1 MASQSS
7 KKVVKTFR
15 GWCTKY
21 AFAKRG
27 ERRGIIAAEFTM
39 FEGTTRWCHSKK
51 FGSFDQFRIGVDVF
65 RSKEEAER
73 RVFTLIENR
82 LKKLRAEIETLEMM
96 RLEVGKA

>member
-1 MASQSS
+1 MFTAPELLTVRQEPITC
-7 KKVVKTFR
+7 VVRLF
-15 GWCTKY
+15 
-21 AFAKRG
+21 
-27 ERRGIIAAEFTM
+27 AAEFTM